1 MKTAS
6 IVTLILA
13 LIAVVVGFFPCFG
26 WVNWIGAPFCAIPVV
41 VGIVGLIT
49 DKDPETQQPRDLGVH
64 LGAVIGGVLLG
75 IGASIRC
82 MLGGG
87 LV

>member
-6 IVTLILA
+6 LVTLALA
-13 LIAVVVGFFPCFG
+13 TLAVVVGFFPCFG
-26 WVNWIGAPFCAIPVV
+26 WVNWVGAPACAVPVI

-49 DKDPETQQPRDLGVH
+49 DKDPQTGATPNLGVH
-64 LGAVIGGVLLG
+64 LAAIIGGVLLG
-75 IGASIRC
+75 IAATLRC
-82 MLGGG
+82 ALGGG